1 MNGVKLDTRGSN
13 GRAGS
18 VRTAVAIVIVVL
30 IALVH
35 AFRVGSYLNGS
46 LFTLYYS
53 YFSDVFLPFGMYF
66 LLCMNDV
73 RIPFLRDWRTKALLV
88 LGVAF
93 VTEVMQAFGVPLLGR
108 TFDPLDFVMF
118 VAGVLLAG
126 FLDEIVFAHVI
137 PRWSLQSIDART

>member
-35 AFRVGSYLNGS
+35 SFRVGSYLNGS

-66 LLCMNDV
+66 LL
-73 RIPFLRDWRTKALLV
+73 
-88 LGVAF
+88 
-93 VTEVMQAFGVPLLGR
+93 
-108 TFDPLDFVMF
+108 
-118 VAGVLLAG
+118 
-126 FLDEIVFAHVI
+126 
-137 PRWSLQSIDART
+137 